1 MQLDNGSQNLIDIF
15 EKEGFTAYAVGGCVR
30 DTLMGRPVS
39 DYDIAVPCT
48 PDVTENIL
56 SKNDI
61 RYIETGLKH
70 GTVTAIINSQP
81 YEITTFRTESGYSD
95 NRRPDSV
102 TFVTNITDDLA
113 RRDFTVNAMAY
124 NPRHGLVDEFGGR
137 HDLKSKTLRTVGD
150 ADTRFG
156 EDALRIL
163 RALRFAST
171 LEFEVEYKT
180 ALSAIKNAPS
190 LLNVAPERITVELQ
204 KLVNGNAFIPVLN
217 RFSAALSVILPSVL
231 EISKKQA
238 LDTLLIL
245 MQKLPHL
252 LEFFLA
258 TCAIV
263 AYGKKSEIHASDS
276 EVFGHTTPSNQLK
289 NKVNSLIKGFY
300 FELLPNEVC
309 IKKLLSVFE
318 PETLNDIITLKLA
331 FVSDTAS
338 LLQTRRI
345 LNHIVIDRQPYLVSH
360 LAINGADV
368 IALGFEGKRVG
379 ELLDIALDAVINNP
393 NLNTKPYLIDFLKK
407 LNLKEEL
414 L

>member
-48 PDVTENIL
+48 PDVTETIL

-95 NRRPDSV
+95 NRRPDTV

-180 ALSAIKNAPS
+180 AVSAIKNAPS

-217 RFSAALSVILPSVL
+217 RFSPALSVILPSVL
-231 EISKKQA
+231 KISKKQA

-245 MQKLPHL
+245 MQKLPHS

-258 TCAIV
+258 ACAIV
-263 AYGKKSEIHASDS
+263 AYGEKSEIHASDS

-289 NKVNSLIKGFY
+289 NKVKSLIEGYY
-300 FELLPNEVC
+300 FELLPNEAC

-331 FVSDTAS
+331 FTSDSAS
-338 LLQTRRI
+338 LLQTRRL
-345 LNHIVIDRQPYLVSH
+345 LNGIVIDRQPYLVSH

-379 ELLDIALDAVINNP
+379 ELLDIALDAVIDNP

-407 LNLKEEL
+407 LN
-414 L
+414 